1 MLVFGKAAL
10 IGLCIGLIWG
20 VGCALVLLYSIYL
33 AGYRKAVQDSFAS
46 DQPERFKKTAK
57 SYSIQMLGRRHQF
70 TSVRSK
76 M

>member
-33 AGYRKAVQDSFAS
+33 AGYRKGLRDATEAGKRKGGG
-46 DQPERFKKTAK
+46 ERA
-57 SYSIQMLGRRHQF
+57 
-70 TSVRSK
+70 
-76 M
+76 

>member
-33 AGYRKAVQDSFAS
+33 AGYRAGVRDSVQSEKSARYRKTLEEV
-46 DQPERFKKTAK
+46 ER
-57 SYSIQMLGRRHQF
+57 GR
-70 TSVRSK
+70 TTRSG
-76 M
+76 

>member
-33 AGYRKAVQDSFAS
+33 AGYRSAVKDSLEPSMPERYRKAVETIRPS
-46 DQPERFKKTAK
+46 
-57 SYSIQMLGRRHQF
+57 
-70 TSVRSK
+70 RS
-76 M
+76 